1 MTAAGPFLLAACAL
15 VLAVGTPVRATAQ
28 PASPSLQTDAGPIA
42 KLLAIGTRTPKAT
55 SAALALVMQSEVQ
68 ETVRLYLAG
77 KLEQWFSK
85 QDRTGVV
92 FILNVA
98 DPAQG
103 RELLESLPLARAG
116 LMEFQII
123 PIGPLSPLGL
133 LLAK

>member
-1 MTAAGPFLLAACAL
+1 MMAAGPFLSAVCAL
-15 VLAVGTPVRATAQ
+15 VLAVGTPVAATAQ
-28 PASPSLQTDAGPIA
+28 PASPSLQTGAGPVA

-55 SAALALVMQSEVQ
+55 PAALALVMQSEVQ

-123 PIGPLSPLGL
+123 PIGPLAPLGL